1 MLKIVLVELIFIIL
15 INSETINNAKIE
27 TWNKRKKQSGSPLG
41 LYVIELIKS
50 EANAKIVLF
59 ID

>member
-50 EANAKIVLF
+50 
-59 ID
+59 

>member
-15 INSETINNAKIE
+15 INSETINNTKIE

-50 EANAKIVLF
+50 
-59 ID
+59 